1 MENNN
6 ELLEKRRILKI
17 EIKDM
22 EIELQ
27 YKRKKLW
34 EIEERLKN
42 DKRDSEDDGKIGN
55 STTNKGKTA
64 IGNGINEQY
73 EENINENQETEKRE
87 TRKRK
92 RVNYNEIMETD
103 REEGERSQQGRKRTK
118 RKLEIRDLLE
128 EISEEEMG
136 ELEPMEIK
144 WEEMVEGISKQYYKL
159 CEWEGFLSMEKRKMM
174 EIYYDFG
181 KECERRINDLT
192 NRSFISE
199 KTAISKVY
207 KEIRKEN
214 SSHSYYNIKR
224 RVEKSRKIFQI
235 IFVEGGKRK
244 ISRLKNLTS
253 EDFVGISFLEISK
266 WVENQRI
273 EIFNRVIISGTTTP
287 MEI

>member
-34 EIEERLKN
+34 DIEKRIKN

-73 EENINENQETEKRE
+73 EENINENQGTEKRE
-87 TRKRK
+87 TRKKK
-92 RVNYNEIMETD
+92 RVNYNEIMKTD
-103 REEGERSQQGRKRTK
+103 REEGERSQQGRKWTK

-128 EISEEEMG
+128 EISEKEMG

-159 CEWEGFLSMEKRKMM
+159 CEWEGFLSMEKK
-174 EIYYDFG
+174 
-181 KECERRINDLT
+181 KNDG
-192 NRSFISE
+192 
-199 KTAISKVY
+199 
-207 KEIRKEN
+207 
-214 SSHSYYNIKR
+214 NI
-224 RVEKSRKIFQI
+224 
-235 IFVEGGKRK
+235 
-244 ISRLKNLTS
+244 L
-253 EDFVGISFLEISK
+253 
-266 WVENQRI
+266 
-273 EIFNRVIISGTTTP
+273 
-287 MEI
+287 